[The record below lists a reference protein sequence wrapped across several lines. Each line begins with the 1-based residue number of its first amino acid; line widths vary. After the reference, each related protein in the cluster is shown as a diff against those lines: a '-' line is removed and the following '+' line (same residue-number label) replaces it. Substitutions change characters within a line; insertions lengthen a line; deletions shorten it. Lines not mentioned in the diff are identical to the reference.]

1 MAAICRALQ
10 PAVEAVHFRDYN
22 LNFHVHE
29 TSDEFAP
36 LFSDPRS
43 ERRSYFKKLT
53 IVPFPQVQLGDPMI
67 DQSGIIPKPLPW
79 NDSFQ
84 AHWGVLV
91 TKEIDEDLERA
102 WKMLR

>member
-1 MAAICRALQ
+1 
-10 PAVEAVHFRDYN
+10 
-22 LNFHVHE
+22 
-29 TSDEFAP
+29 
-36 LFSDPRS
+36 
-43 ERRSYFKKLT
+43 
-53 IVPFPQVQLGDPMI
+53 MI